1 MVGMTLIHMAA
12 LPVSAQPNTPQA
24 YTLGVLFWHESP
36 NDQATLQGFREGLDA
51 AGRRYRLIV
60 RRADSDPERARAH
73 LAEFGREGVDLVVAL
88 GTEATRL
95 AALHRPPGVPVVFT
109 AVTDPVNSGIVPDW
123 KGSGSFLAGNS
134 NHIDPDRVL
143 DVFRTV
149 LPGLRTL
156 GVLHSKD
163 NPVSRAEIQGVQAAL
178 KERASLGIR
187 LVPREVSSPASLE
200 NEADTLLAGC
210 DALWIPIDFGV
221 YSRLDVVAALAR
233 KHKKPIVTTTP
244 LAVPHAVVAVLPDY
258 HTLGMQAVE
267 IADQILR
274 RGMEPGAIPVGLLK
288 GRLLV
293 INLGAARAIGL
304 PVPIQALASADR
316 IVNPRHGSARP
327 TTRSVKPAEKKDR

>member
-12 LPVSAQPNTPQA
+12 LPVSAQP

-60 RRADSDPERARAH
+60 RRADSDPECARAH
-73 LAEFGREGVDLVVAL
+73 LAEFGQKHVDLVVAL

-134 NHIDPDRVL
+134 NHIDPHRVL
-143 DVFRTV
+143 DVFRTA

-187 LVPREVSSPASLE
+187 LVVREVSSPASLE
-200 NEADTLLAGC
+200 NAADALLADC

-221 YSRLDVVAALAR
+221 YSHLDEVASVAR

-244 LAVPHAVVAVLPDY
+244 RAVPHAVVAVLPDY

-274 RGMEPGAIPVGLLK
+274 RGVEPGAIPVGLLK

-316 IVNPRHGSARP
+316 IVNPRCGSAP
-327 TTRSVKPAEKKDR
+327 SSPPSIQPVEKKDR